1 MILTEYPELDE
12 KLYRKTLPNGLQI
25 IVCPKPGFQRKV
37 AYFMTSYGSI
47 HTKFT
52 LDGVTYETPEGV
64 AHYLE
69 HKIFDLPGRDVSE
82 EFAALGANSNAFTS
96 YDTTAYYFSCTEHFQ
111 ECLELLL
118 TFVSTPYFT
127 EESVEK
133 EQGIIAQEIL
143 MYNDAPDSRVFEDM
157 MDLLYAHHPARHPIA
172 GTVESIKMITPE
184 ILYLCHRAFY
194 NPANM
199 VLCVVGDVDVEEV
212 AALAE
217 RILPKTCTAPAV
229 PDLGPE
235 EDPLPVKLFTQRQMD
250 VAMPA
255 FQLGFKC
262 RLPGV
267 LGEEFAR
274 WELAAELAAEALFGE
289 SSQLYLQMYE
299 QGLIDSSFGGGL
311 DTIDGLAMLVCGGD
325 SNDPEEVWQR
335 IADQVQVI
343 LAEGMDETAFAR
355 MKKSMMGRR
364 VKDLDSFES
373 TCFRLCAYYFDKF
386 DYFRFPELFAKVGI
400 EEVLD
405 FLRDN
410 AKTEYSAMSVV
421 CPREET
427 LPVTPS
433 T

>member
-1 MILTEYPELDE
+1 MTHYPMLDE
-12 KLYRKTLPNGLQI
+12 TLYRKTLSNGLQV
-25 IVCPKPGFQRKV
+25 IVCPKPGFARKV

-52 LDGVTYETPEGV
+52 LDGVSYETPEGV

-69 HKIFDLPGRDVSE
+69 HKMFDLPGRDVSE

-96 YDTTAYYFSCTEHFQ
+96 YDSTAYYFTCTEHFN
-111 ECLELLL
+111 ECLKLLL

-133 EQGIIAQEIL
+133 ERGIIAQEIL

-157 MDLLYAHHPARHPIA
+157 MGLLYAHHPARNSIA
-172 GTVESIKMITPE
+172 GTVESIEKITPE
-184 ILYLCHRAFY
+184 ILYLCHKAFY

-199 VLCVVGDVDVEEV
+199 VLCVAGDVEPEEV
-212 AALAE
+212 AAIAE
-217 RILPKTCTAPAV
+217 EILPKEYRPTAIA
-229 PDLGPE
+229 DLGPAE
-235 EDPLPVKLFTQRQMD
+235 KPVPKELFCSRHMD
-250 VAMPA
+250 VAMPT

-262 RLPGV
+262 ALPGV
-267 LGEEFAR
+267 LGEGFAR

-289 SSQLYLQMYE
+289 SSELYLKLYE
-299 QGLIDSSFGGGL
+299 EGLVDSSFGGGL

-325 SNDPEEVWQR
+325 SNDPELTWEK
-335 IADQVQVI
+335 IAAQVQVI
-343 LAEGMDETAFAR
+343 LDQGIDEVSFAR

-373 TCFRLCAYYFDKF
+373 SCFRLCAYYFDQY
-386 DYFRFPELFAKVGI
+386 DYFRFPELFAKVTR
-400 EEVLD
+400 EEVLA

-410 AKTEYSAMSVV
+410 VRTEYSAMSVV
-421 CPREET
+421 IPREE
-427 LPVTPS
+427 
-433 T
+433 

>member
-1 MILTEYPELDE
+1 MIKTNYPLLDE
-12 KLYRKTLPNGLQI
+12 KLYRKRLENGLQI
-25 IVCPKPGFQRKV
+25 IVCPKPGFTRKV

-52 LDGVTYETPEGV
+52 LEGETCETPEGV

-69 HKIFDLPGRDVSE
+69 HKMFDLPGRDVSE

-96 YDTTAYYFSCTEHFQ
+96 YDSTAYYFSCTENFR

-133 EQGIIAQEIL
+133 ERGIITQEIL

-157 MDLLYAHHPARHPIA
+157 MTLLYEHHPARNSIA
-172 GTVESIKMITPE
+172 GTVESIGKITPE
-184 ILYLCHRAFY
+184 ILYLCHKAFY

-199 VLCVVGDVDVEEV
+199 VLCVAGDVDPEEV
-212 AALAE
+212 AGIA
-217 RILPKTCTAPAV
+217 RTILPKDYRPAAV
-229 PDLGPE
+229 PDFGPAE
-235 EDPLPVKLFTQRQMD
+235 KPVPVELFSRRQMD
-250 VAMPA
+250 VAMPS

-267 LGEEFAR
+267 PGEGFAR
-274 WELAAELAAEALFGE
+274 WELAGELACEALFGE
-289 SSQLYLQMYE
+289 ASELYLRLYE
-299 QGLIDSSFGGGL
+299 DGLIDSSFGGGL
-311 DTIDGLAMLVCGGD
+311 DTIDGLAMVVCGGD
-325 SNDPEEVWQR
+325 SNDPEQTWQR
-335 IADQVQVI
+335 IVDQVRVI
-343 LAEGMDETAFAR
+343 LEEGIDDAAFAR

-373 TCFRLCAYYFDKF
+373 TCFRLCAYYFDQY
-386 DYFRFPELFAKVGI
+386 DYLNFPELFAQVSK

-405 FLRDN
+405 FLREN
-410 AKTEYSAMSVV
+410 VRTEYSAMSVV
-421 CPREET
+421 IPREE
-427 LPVTPS
+427 
-433 T
+433 

>member
-1 MILTEYPELDE
+1 MRKTNYPLLDE
-12 KLYRKTLPNGLQI
+12 KLYRKRLENGLQI
-25 IVCPKPGFQRKV
+25 IVCPKPGFTRKV

-52 LDGVTYETPEGV
+52 LEGEPCETPEGV

-69 HKIFDLPGRDVSE
+69 HKMFDLPGRDVSE

-96 YDTTAYYFSCTEHFQ
+96 YDSTAYYFSCTENFR

-133 EQGIIAQEIL
+133 ERGIITQEIL

-157 MDLLYAHHPARHPIA
+157 MTLLYEHHPARNSIA
-172 GTVESIKMITPE
+172 GTVESIGKITPE
-184 ILYLCHRAFY
+184 ILYLCHKAFY

-199 VLCVVGDVDVEEV
+199 VLCVAGDVDPEEV
-212 AALAE
+212 ADIA
-217 RILPKTCTAPAV
+217 RTILPKEYRPAAV
-229 PDLGPE
+229 PDFGPAE
-235 EDPLPVKLFTQRQMD
+235 KPVPVELFSQRQMD
-250 VAMPA
+250 VAMPS

-267 LGEEFAR
+267 PGEGFAR
-274 WELAAELAAEALFGE
+274 WELAGELACEALFGE
-289 SSQLYLQMYE
+289 ASELYLRLYE
-299 QGLIDSSFGGGL
+299 DGLIDSSFGGGL
-311 DTIDGLAMLVCGGD
+311 DTIDGLAMVVCGGD
-325 SNDPEEVWQR
+325 SNDPEQTWQR
-335 IADQVQVI
+335 IVDQVRVI
-343 LAEGMDETAFAR
+343 LEEGIDDAAFAR

-373 TCFRLCAYYFDKF
+373 TCFRLCAYYFDQY
-386 DYFRFPELFAKVGI
+386 DYLNFPELFAQVSK

-405 FLRDN
+405 FLREN
-410 AKTEYSAMSVV
+410 VRTEHSAMSVV
-421 CPREET
+421 IPREE
-427 LPVTPS
+427 
-433 T
+433 

>member
-1 MILTEYPELDE
+1 MNMTHYPMLDE
-12 KLYRKTLPNGLQI
+12 TLYRKTLSNGLQV
-25 IVCPKPGFQRKV
+25 IVCPKPGFARKV

-52 LDGVTYETPEGV
+52 LDGVSYETPEGV

-69 HKIFDLPGRDVSE
+69 HKMFDLPGRDVSE

-96 YDTTAYYFSCTEHFQ
+96 YDSTAYYFTCTEHFN
-111 ECLELLL
+111 ECLKLLL

-133 EQGIIAQEIL
+133 ERGIIAQEIL

-157 MDLLYAHHPARHPIA
+157 MGLLYAHHPARNSIA
-172 GTVESIKMITPE
+172 GTVESIEKITPE
-184 ILYLCHRAFY
+184 ILYLCHKAFY

-199 VLCVVGDVDVEEV
+199 VLCVAGDVEPEEV
-212 AALAE
+212 AAIAE
-217 RILPKTCTAPAV
+217 EILPKEYRPTAIA
-229 PDLGPE
+229 DLGPAE
-235 EDPLPVKLFTQRQMD
+235 KPVPKELFCSRHMD
-250 VAMPA
+250 VAMPT

-262 RLPGV
+262 ALPGV
-267 LGEEFAR
+267 LGEGFAR

-289 SSQLYLQMYE
+289 SSELYLKLYE
-299 QGLIDSSFGGGL
+299 EGLVDSSFGGGL

-325 SNDPEEVWQR
+325 SNDPELTWEK
-335 IADQVQVI
+335 IAAQVQVI
-343 LAEGMDETAFAR
+343 LDQGIDEVSFAR

-373 TCFRLCAYYFDKF
+373 SCFRLCAYYFDQY
-386 DYFRFPELFAKVGI
+386 DYFRFPELFAKVTR
-400 EEVLD
+400 EEVLA

-410 AKTEYSAMSVV
+410 VRTEYSAMSVV
-421 CPREET
+421 IPREE
-427 LPVTPS
+427 
-433 T
+433 

>member
-1 MILTEYPELDE
+1 MIKTNYPLLDE
-12 KLYRKTLPNGLQI
+12 KLYRKRLENGLQI
-25 IVCPKPGFQRKV
+25 IVCPKPGFTRKV

-52 LDGVTYETPEGV
+52 LEGETCETPEGV

-69 HKIFDLPGRDVSE
+69 HKMFDLPGRDVSE

-96 YDTTAYYFSCTEHFQ
+96 YDSTAYYFSCTENFR

-133 EQGIIAQEIL
+133 ERGIITQEIL

-157 MDLLYAHHPARHPIA
+157 MTLLYAHHPARNSIA
-172 GTVESIKMITPE
+172 GTVESIGKITPE
-184 ILYLCHRAFY
+184 ILYLCHKAFY

-199 VLCVVGDVDVEEV
+199 VLCVAGDVDPEEV
-212 AALAE
+212 AGIA
-217 RILPKTCTAPAV
+217 RTILPKEYRPAAV
-229 PDLGPE
+229 PDFGPAE
-235 EDPLPVKLFTQRQMD
+235 KPVPVELFSQRQMD
-250 VAMPA
+250 VAMPS

-267 LGEEFAR
+267 PGEGFAR
-274 WELAAELAAEALFGE
+274 WELAGELACEALFGE
-289 SSQLYLQMYE
+289 ASELYLRLYE
-299 QGLIDSSFGGGL
+299 DGLIDSSFGGGL
-311 DTIDGLAMLVCGGD
+311 DTIDGLAMVVCGGD
-325 SNDPEEVWQR
+325 SNDPEQTWQR
-335 IADQVQVI
+335 IVDQVRVI
-343 LAEGMDETAFAR
+343 LEEGIDDAAFAR

-373 TCFRLCAYYFDKF
+373 TCFRLCAYYFDQY
-386 DYFRFPELFAKVGI
+386 DYLNFPELFAQVSK

-405 FLRDN
+405 FLREN
-410 AKTEYSAMSVV
+410 VRTEYSAMSVV
-421 CPREET
+421 IPREE
-427 LPVTPS
+427 
-433 T
+433 

>member
-1 MILTEYPELDE
+1 MIKTNYPLLDE
-12 KLYRKTLPNGLQI
+12 KLYRKRLENGLQI
-25 IVCPKPGFQRKV
+25 IVCPKPGFTRKV

-52 LDGVTYETPEGV
+52 LEGETCETPEGV

-69 HKIFDLPGRDVSE
+69 HKMFDLPGRDVSE

-96 YDTTAYYFSCTEHFQ
+96 YDSTAYYFSCTENFR

-133 EQGIIAQEIL
+133 ERGIITQEIL

-157 MDLLYAHHPARHPIA
+157 MTLLYAHHPARNSIA
-172 GTVESIKMITPE
+172 GTVESIGKITPE
-184 ILYLCHRAFY
+184 ILYLCHKAFY

-199 VLCVVGDVDVEEV
+199 VLCVAGDVDPEEV
-212 AALAE
+212 AGIA
-217 RILPKTCTAPAV
+217 RTILPKDYRPAAV
-229 PDLGPE
+229 PDFGPAE
-235 EDPLPVKLFTQRQMD
+235 KPVPVELFFQRQMD
-250 VAMPA
+250 VAMPS

-267 LGEEFAR
+267 PGEGFAR
-274 WELAAELAAEALFGE
+274 WELAGELACEALFGE
-289 SSQLYLQMYE
+289 ASELYLRLYE
-299 QGLIDSSFGGGL
+299 DGLIDSSFGGGL
-311 DTIDGLAMLVCGGD
+311 DTIDGLAMVVCGGD
-325 SNDPEEVWQR
+325 SNDPEQTWQR
-335 IADQVQVI
+335 IVDQVRVI
-343 LAEGMDETAFAR
+343 LEEGIDDAAFAR

-373 TCFRLCAYYFDKF
+373 TCFRLCAYYFDQY
-386 DYFRFPELFAKVGI
+386 DYLNFPELFAQVSK

-405 FLRDN
+405 FLREN
-410 AKTEYSAMSVV
+410 VRTEYSAMSVV
-421 CPREET
+421 IPREE
-427 LPVTPS
+427 
-433 T
+433 